1 MDVSV
6 QNISVGD
13 RSIRMRKS
21 KAINNVDS
29 SIENIR
35 KVMEEAFDKYHI
47 NLAKHYIKMTEIIN
61 IVEMFGLK
69 ITQIQLNEAI
79 LSSCQGVKDL
89 KKFDLDKF
97 TIWLTK
103 NIPILH

>member
-1 MDVSV
+1 VSV
-6 QNISVGD
+6 QNLSIGD

-29 SIENIR
+29 SIENVR
-35 KVMEEAFDKYHI
+35 HVMELAFDKYHI
-47 NLAKHYIKMTEIIN
+47 NLEKHYIKMTEIIN

-79 LSSCQGVKDL
+79 LSSC
-89 KKFDLDKF
+89 
-97 TIWLTK
+97 
-103 NIPILH
+103 

>member
-69 ITQIQLNEAI
+69 IT
-79 LSSCQGVKDL
+79 
-89 KKFDLDKF
+89 
-97 TIWLTK
+97 
-103 NIPILH
+103 